1 MSPMPNTLIVLGYAL
16 GGVFRG
22 VFTGVL
28 VTCVAI
34 FFTRVHFAHW
44 LLMIY
49 TMLITAF
56 LFALVGIING
66 VFARNFD
73 DVSWIPSFVIAPLT
87 YLGGVFYSI
96 SMLPPVWRFISHFDP
111 IYYLI
116 ASFRFSVLG
125 LKNDV
130 TGYALLVSTLLVI
143 VSFFV
148 TVYFLTYSSRM
159 RD

>member
-28 VTCVAI
+28 VACVAI
-34 FFTRVHFAHW
+34 FFTRVHFARW
-44 LLMIY
+44 LLVIF

-116 ASFRFSVLG
+116 ASFRF
-125 LKNDV
+125 
-130 TGYALLVSTLLVI
+130 TEVI
-143 VSFFV
+143 
-148 TVYFLTYSSRM
+148 TTN
-159 RD
+159 